1 MQEERQESQAVD
13 SVINTAHTI
22 QAVHAVF
29 NAVKGGTAAAGT
41 AVGTALGGPQWA
53 VVGALLMSKT
63 VRRILAAVIA
73 ALLLWIVI
81 IVNFIGIIFSYLG
94 FSNADDF
101 ANQAQATEQAM
112 IKTRIEQVLEC
123 AFAGNRAGSK
133 SQLCRL

>member
-53 VVGALLMSKT
+53 VVGALLMSK
-63 VRRILAAVIA
+63 RFAGFWRQLLQRCFCG
-73 ALLLWIVI
+73 LLL
-81 IVNFIGIIFSYLG
+81 L
-94 FSNADDF
+94 
-101 ANQAQATEQAM
+101 
-112 IKTRIEQVLEC
+112 
-123 AFAGNRAGSK
+123 
-133 SQLCRL
+133 